1 MKIKDIRKLMIS
13 KRLNLLLGSG
23 CSSESIPLM
32 GYYQKKY
39 PNLNLANDKLEDKI
53 KSVSQVLSSHDYS
66 KIKRPKNIDD
76 TLRIYVAF
84 IQKVV
89 EILNLSNARETPRRA
104 NIFTTNYDLFI
115 EKAIDV
121 VSRDYQFIVNDGSRG
136 YFDKILE
143 SSNFDQVVSYKGIND
158 NYISEIPSISLIKP
172 HGSMNWDKDEE
183 NDRVYIRNTVAT
195 NPLIVRPTGKE
206 SADTFKQNHFF
217 SMLRFFTNELDKPQ
231 SVLAVVGF
239 SFQDKHI
246 AKMVKR
252 ASANPELLIICFCY
266 SSGDVETILKNLQ
279 FELDKQIPKNIQ
291 FIVPGK
297 EEKPQLT
304 DDDKQ
309 KYNVQTINCKQIT
322 LSNVVNFMNG
332 AYDEKDDE

>member
-1 MKIKDIRKLMIS
+1 MKIKDLRRLMIS
-13 KRLNLLLGSG
+13 KRLNFLLGSG
-23 CSSESIPLM
+23 CSADAIPLM
-32 GYYQKKY
+32 GYYQSKY
-39 PNLNLANDKLEDKI
+39 SDLNLANTKLEDKVKNI
-53 KSVSQVLSSHDYS
+53 SRILSSYNYS
-66 KIKRPKNIDD
+66 EIKRFKKIDE
-76 TLRIYVAF
+76 TLRVYISFV
-84 IQKVV
+84 QKVV

-172 HGSMNWDKDEE
+172 HGSMNWDEDVE
-183 NDRVYIRNTVAT
+183 NDRVYIRNTVA
-195 NPLIVRPTGKE
+195 NKPLIVRPTGKE

-231 SVLAVVGF
+231 SILAVVGF

-252 ASANPELLIICFCY
+252 ASANSELLIMCFCY
-266 SSGDVETILKNLQ
+266 SSGDVETILQNLQ
-279 FELDKQIPKNIQ
+279 FELDEQIPKNIQ
-291 FIVPGK
+291 FIVP
-297 EEKPQLT
+297 EREKIDHLT
-304 DDDKQ
+304 NDNKS
-309 KYNVQTINCKQIT
+309 KYNVHFIDCEQIT
-322 LSNVVNFMNG
+322 LSNIVNFMNG
-332 AYDEKDDE
+332 AYDVKDDE

>member
-1 MKIKDIRKLMIS
+1 MKIKDLRKLMIS

-23 CSSESIPLM
+23 CSSEAIPLM
-32 GYYQKKY
+32 GYYRSKCSD
-39 PNLNLANDKLEDKI
+39 LNSANNKLEDKI
-53 KSVSQVLSSHDYS
+53 KNVSQVLSSHNYL
-66 KIKRPKNIDD
+66 KIDHPKGVDE
-76 TLRIYVAF
+76 TLKIYVEF

-172 HGSMNWDKDEE
+172 HGSMNWDEDQEH
-183 NDRVYIRNTVAT
+183 DRVYIRNTVAQ

-231 SVLAVVGF
+231 SVLAVIGF

-266 SSGDVETILKNLQ
+266 SSGDVKTILKNLQ
-279 FELDKQIPKNIQ
+279 FELNEQIPKNIQ
-291 FIVPGK
+291 FVVPGK
-297 EEKPQLT
+297 EKKQLI
-304 DDDKQ
+304 DDNKL
-309 KYNVQTINCKQIT
+309 KYNVQFINCEQIT
-322 LSNVVNFMNG
+322 LDNVVNFMNG